1 MMNPP
6 FAPYRSIK
14 SAAFVACLTVVAP
27 SAFAQAFD
35 VVRLFGAAPGED
47 GRSVGLTFVST
58 AEYQGSRDRRN
69 LILPSLMYQWAN
81 GWFAGTSNGIGYNFS
96 KDPALDVGLR
106 LTVDPGRKESRS
118 SALYGMG
125 DVDIKPTYGGF
136 LNYMLTQDL
145 ALTSSLR
152 YGSGNASNGMVIDV
166 GATYSTQL
174 APTWRVGLGVAASY
188 VNAAYMQDYFGV
200 TSSQSA
206 TSGYAAYSPG
216 AGIRDVRATASVTYL
231 LNSRTVI
238 TGALSGSSL
247 QSGASDSPLT
257 QKVSYLSGVV
267 QVSYGF

>member
-1 MMNPP
+1 MNPASIP
-6 FAPYRSIK
+6 FRFLK
-14 SAAFVACLTVVAP
+14 SAAMIACLSAVAP

-47 GRSVGLTFVST
+47 GRSVGVTFISA

-69 LILPSLMYQWAN
+69 MILPSLMYQWAN

-106 LTVDPGRKESRS
+106 LTVDLGRKESAS
-118 SALYGMG
+118 SALNGMG

-136 LNYMLTQDL
+136 LNYSLTPEFT
-145 ALTSSLR
+145 LTSSLR

-166 GATYSTQL
+166 GAAYSTQL
-174 APTWRVGLGVAASY
+174 APSWRTGFGVSTSY

-200 TSSQSA
+200 TPGQSL

-216 AGIRDVRATASVTYL
+216 AGFRDVRASASLTYF
-231 LNSRTVI
+231 LNPRTVV
-238 TGALSGSSL
+238 TGALSGSAL
-247 QSGASDSPLT
+247 QGGAKDSPLT
-257 QKVSYLSGVV
+257 QKTTFLSGVV

>member
-1 MMNPP
+1 MNPAIAP
-6 FAPYRSIK
+6 FRPLK
-14 SAAFVACLTVVAP
+14 SAALIACLSVVAP

-47 GRSVGLTFVST
+47 GRSVGLTYVSA

-106 LTVDPGRKESRS
+106 LTVDLGREESRS
-118 SALYGMG
+118 SALAGMG
-125 DVDIKPTYGGF
+125 DIDLKPTYGGF
-136 LNYMLTQDL
+136 LNYSINREFT
-145 ALTSSLR
+145 LTSSLR
-152 YGSGNASNGMVIDV
+152 YGSGNSSNGMVIDV
-166 GATYSTQL
+166 GAAYSTQL
-174 APTWRVGLGVAASY
+174 APSWRTGLGVSTSY

-200 TSSQSA
+200 TPGQSL

-216 AGIRDVRATASVTYL
+216 AGFRDVRASASLTYF
-231 LNSRTVI
+231 LNPRTVI
-238 TGALSGSSL
+238 TGALSGSAL
-247 QSGASDSPLT
+247 QGGAKDSALT
-257 QKVSYLSGVV
+257 QKTTFLSGVV